1 MLLLPMKATQWT
13 GGTSKCASCSML
25 LLSYCESLFTHM
37 PIKYRLLD
45 GKILEVVLVI
55 IALAQSTQEIFIL

>member
-1 MLLLPMKATQWT
+1 
-13 GGTSKCASCSML
+13 
-25 LLSYCESLFTHM
+25 M

-55 IALAQSTQEIFIL
+55 IALAQSTQEIFILWKNICKKCNYNNYNKHSICYGISAKGSTV

>member
-1 MLLLPMKATQWT
+1 
-13 GGTSKCASCSML
+13 
-25 LLSYCESLFTHM
+25 M